1 MFKTIAYLMIRNLGW
16 LLAVAGLIMPGL
28 LIFDEF
34 TTTPTRATVVEIGYV
49 CEKRVCL
56 LGRCNWQREK
66 CRNLD
71 ALSAAGEEVRRKPR
85 AKVEFQTDEGLAEV
99 WAHYTKLNLQSAK
112 VGDEVDVLY
121 RGPAPY
127 YVSAPYSHLQAA
139 LGLLVSLLG
148 GIILVVT
155 GRNREEMAR

>member
-16 LLAVAGLIMPGL
+16 LLAFAGLIMPGM

-34 TTTPTRATVVEIGYV
+34 TTTPVRATITEVGYV

-66 CRNLD
+66 CSELD
-71 ALSAAGEEVRRKPR
+71 GSSAAGEEVHRKPR
-85 AKVEFQTDEGLAEV
+85 AKVEFQTDEGMAEV
-99 WAHYTKLNLQSAK
+99 WARFTKLNIERAK

-127 YVSAPYSHLQAA
+127 YVSAPFSHLQAA

-148 GIILVVT
+148 GVLLVIT
-155 GRNREEMAR
+155 GRNREELS